1 MGKNKDYEAIIEGLE
16 FKLKQKESEIQEL
29 REKLQDKYAMLQ
41 DRIDEKKI
49 LEERVKEL
57 ELKDISLK
65 LGKLDELT
73 NKNLKLDHRVQV
85 TKKQLDYARNDLEL
99 QKKVIEDLENRGV
112 LDFLL
117 RRFPETFKEY
127 KKT

>member
-41 DRIDEKKI
+41 DRIDEKRA
-49 LEERVKEL
+49 LEKRVKEF
-57 ELKDISLK
+57 ELNDATLK
-65 LGKLDELT
+65 MVKLDEVTLE
-73 NKNLKLDHRVQV
+73 NHKLEHRVQV

-117 RRFPETFKEY
+117 RRFPESFKEY
-127 KKT
+127 KET